1 MPSRT
6 GTLFLSDRSATLSSP
21 SMAPYQTVQTE
32 FRPPPHN
39 PAPLH
44 PEYTADGPGFGEGGG
59 SMVVTSA
66 RLPDRM
72 RGAMT
77 GEVRCRPLVI
87 MTGAVQRVA
96 GPGSPAP
103 PPMGRPLSSAVV
115 GIKNCETGASA
126 TIPGIHLQLLPE
138 SDYARQRSSSCA

>member
-1 MPSRT
+1 
-6 GTLFLSDRSATLSSP
+6 
-21 SMAPYQTVQTE
+21 MAPYQTVQTE

-87 MTGAVQRVA
+87 MTGAVRRVA

-115 GIKNCETGASA
+115 GN
-126 TIPGIHLQLLPE
+126 
-138 SDYARQRSSSCA
+138 